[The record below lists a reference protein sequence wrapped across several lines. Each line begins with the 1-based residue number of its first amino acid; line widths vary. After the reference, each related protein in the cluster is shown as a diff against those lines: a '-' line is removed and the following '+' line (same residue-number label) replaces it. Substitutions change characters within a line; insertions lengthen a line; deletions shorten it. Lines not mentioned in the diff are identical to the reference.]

1 MRKRIYEIIGE
12 VTDESSARLS
22 HYYDMT
28 MVVVIIAS
36 LIPMMFKKTNFFF
49 EVLTW
54 MATSVF
60 IADYVLRLITA
71 DYKLNKGALSFAL
84 YPFTPMAIVD
94 LLSILPTFY
103 LLSAGFRTL
112 RVLRLIRALRV
123 VRMLKFFRYS
133 KDVAIVTRVLKRQ
146 KRSLI
151 AVCTLAVGYVLLCAL
166 VMFNVEPDT
175 FDNFFEAVY
184 WATVSLT
191 TMGYGDIAPTSD
203 VGRVV
208 TMVASFIGIAVV
220 ALPAGIITAG
230 YQHELQDQYV
240 REEARITARDEET
253 LGDYGTD
260 E

>member
-1 MRKRIYEIIGE
+1 MRERIYEIIGE
-12 VTDESSARLS
+12 VTDEDSDKLS
-22 HYYDMT
+22 HYYDMV

-36 LIPMMFKKTNFFF
+36 LIPMMFKKTNFGF
-49 EVLTW
+49 EVMTW
-54 MATSVF
+54 IATAIF
-60 IADYVLRLITA
+60 IADYILRWITA
-71 DYKLNKGALSFAL
+71 DLMLRKGPRSFLL
-84 YPFTPMAIVD
+84 YPFTPMAVVD

-103 LLSAGFRTL
+103 LLAAGFRTL

-133 KDVAIVTRVLKRQ
+133 KDVAVVTRVLKRQ

-151 AVCTLAVGYVLLCAL
+151 AVCTLAVGYVMLCAL
-166 VMFNVEPDT
+166 IMFNVEPDT
-175 FDNFFEAVY
+175 FDNFFEALY

-208 TMVASFIGIAVV
+208 TMMSSFIGIAVV

-230 YQHELQDQYV
+230 YTHEIQEMYD
-240 REEARITARDEET
+240 REDDENG
-253 LGDYGTD
+253 LDD
-260 E
+260 